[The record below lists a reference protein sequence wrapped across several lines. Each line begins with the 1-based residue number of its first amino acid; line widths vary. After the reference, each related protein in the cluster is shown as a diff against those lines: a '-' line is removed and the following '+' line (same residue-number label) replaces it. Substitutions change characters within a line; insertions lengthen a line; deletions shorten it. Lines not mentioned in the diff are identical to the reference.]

1 MKVTLTITL
10 LIIILAINEE
20 EELEMDHSGP
30 DLKAEEGNIITRF
43 FLNIYFNFLK
53 TKCIKVILVSLIP

>member
-1 MKVTLTITL
+1 MDRGGHMKVTLTITL

-30 DLKAEEGNIITRF
+30 DSKAEEGNIITRF
-43 FLNIYFNFLK
+43 F
-53 TKCIKVILVSLIP
+53 

>member
-43 FLNIYFNFLK
+43 FLKIY
-53 TKCIKVILVSLIP
+53 ILIF